1 MPTSPS
7 RSKFVSIAEVAGTL
21 GVSERSVRERLNHK
35 DPLTGR
41 HVIPHQRFGRRVL
54 IPRAWLDGF
63 ISAAEA
69 EAAR

>member
-1 MPTSPS
+1 MPVPHHGS
-7 RSKFVSIAEVAGTL
+7 RFVSVAEVAAVL
-21 GVSERSVRERLNHK
+21 GVSERSVRERPHHR
-35 DPLTGR
+35 DVVTGR
-41 HVIPHQRFGRRVL
+41 PLIPSQRFGRRVL